1 MAPPV
6 PSTHAVAA
14 LSAWLLINGA
24 GAVATGCTVII
35 VLVAKFVEGA
45 WITVALV
52 PLLILLMRSVHR
64 HYVHVAQDTK
74 VSGISL
80 VSSQVPPLA
89 IVPVSA
95 WNHAS
100 EAALQFACSLTPQVQ
115 VLHIECSGED
125 GHETSE
131 HWQHQMN
138 DAAEQSG
145 LTAPEGC
152 VPAISVPLRH
162 IAYRELCYRSRDAGM
177 GSKDRGGSPGT
188 GDAALVP
195 IPVAQPSLHCAEGSS
210 AGAGQSSNRCYQRA
224 LVSAM
229 NSPTPRESEAS
240 LVMVA
245 ANRRCSTSRT
255 KEPPCT

>member
-1 MAPPV
+1 
-6 PSTHAVAA
+6 
-14 LSAWLLINGA
+14 
-24 GAVATGCTVII
+24 VATGCTVII

-52 PLLILLMRSVHR
+52 PLLILLIRSVHR

-95 WNHAS
+95 WEPRFRGRPSVCLFAYSTSAGAPYRVLRGRRARDVGALAAS
-100 EAALQFACSLTPQVQ
+100 DER
-115 VLHIECSGED
+115 CSGTVRTP
-125 GHETSE
+125 G
-131 HWQHQMN
+131 
-138 DAAEQSG
+138 AG
-145 LTAPEGC
+145 GC

-210 AGAGQSSNRCYQRA
+210 AGAGQSPNRCYQRA

-229 NSPTPRESEAS
+229 KFAYTTRIRSIPGNGGRQ
-240 LVMVA
+240 
-245 ANRRCSTSRT
+245 
-255 KEPPCT
+255 